1 MAGSKTCE
9 SKVSGISDESPE
21 FKTSGTFRDHDES
34 THEHH
39 QCLARQERLLA
50 KFLSGCIIFAVVL
63 IFYMVLFVV
72 IAPAN
77 EVGNMSKKTTGHR
90 AATETVTATQTSTTT
105 ITTGITAILPTKTRT
120 STVTVTATAT
130 PTPSAQPD
138 DTHYPLTSH
147 GTQSDI
153 DWLSNTIF
161 APIPAEILTPPKRV
175 IDGYFDHNYCGNS
188 LRPFDFTKSKPMNP
202 TELQHQIGAKMLPI
216 REGRYVG
223 DRHFDI
229 NIDLR
234 VGAEKAKEHKQKVC
248 GMLRKSGGGFI
259 LRKIGG
265 REGYSYE
272 AILDDNAI
280 VEIAKMEE
288 VSAVFHHQVPRD
300 RFRSKE

>member
-1 MAGSKTCE
+1 MAGFKTCE
-9 SKVSGISDESPE
+9 SKISGISDKSPE
-21 FKTSGTFRDHDES
+21 SKTS
-34 THEHH
+34 
-39 QCLARQERLLA
+39 
-50 KFLSGCIIFAVVL
+50 
-63 IFYMVLFVV
+63 
-72 IAPAN
+72 
-77 EVGNMSKKTTGHR
+77 
-90 AATETVTATQTSTTT
+90 
-105 ITTGITAILPTKTRT
+105 
-120 STVTVTATAT
+120 
-130 PTPSAQPD
+130 D

-175 IDGYFDHNYCGNS
+175 VDGYFDHNYCGNS

-248 GMLRKSGGGFI
+248 RMLRKSGGGFI

-300 RFRSKE
+300 RFRSKQ